1 MTSGGVL
8 RRFWTARLTDKRP
21 FGSMTSSC
29 SLLLLPTFSQTCAR
43 LVAVPSV
50 NHASFRR
57 ISVSPMYR
65 LGYYEKR
72 IGVVF
77 GLALCVL
84 RKPYICVK
92 LVESCQE

>member
-1 MTSGGVL
+1 MTSGGAL
-8 RRFWTARLTDKRP
+8 RRFWTARLTDKRL
-21 FGSMTSSC
+21 FGSMTNSC
-29 SLLLLPTFSQTCAR
+29 SLLLLPMFPQTCAR

-50 NHASFRR
+50 HPANFRR
-57 ISVSPMYR
+57 ISVSPMCR
-65 LGYYEKR
+65 LGYYKKR